1 MEQIQL
7 KATVRKIT
15 GNGPAR
21 ALRREGSMPA
31 VVYGR
36 GKDPILLSVD
46 IKDFEQLLKNYNIN
60 QVLLNLMIENGKSIS
75 KSVMVKELQTD
86 PITRNLLHV
95 DFYEIDMQNKITVSV
110 PVVTTGISKGVE
122 LGGVLQLIR
131 RELEVLCMPTD
142 IPESIEID
150 VTDLDIGDSIHVEE
164 VPLKGDI
171 EIPFDAN
178 FTILTVLS
186 PRVEEEPEVEEEE
199 EVEGEEGAEE
209 EAAPEEGEEE

>member
-1 MEQIQL
+1 MEKIQL

-36 GKDPILLSVD
+36 GKDPILLAVD
-46 IKDFEQLLKNYNIN
+46 MKDFEQLLKNYNVN
-60 QVLLNLMIENGKSIS
+60 QVLLNLVIENGKSIS

-95 DFYEIDMQNKITVSV
+95 DFYEIDMQSKITVSV

-164 VPLKGDI
+164 IPLQGDV

>member
-86 PITRNLLHV
+86 PTTRNLLHV

-150 VTDLDIGDSIHVEE
+150 VTDLDIGDSIHVRKSPSR
-164 VPLKGDI
+164 VISKYLLMPTL
-171 EIPFDAN
+171 PF
-178 FTILTVLS
+178 
-186 PRVEEEPEVEEEE
+186 
-199 EVEGEEGAEE
+199 
-209 EAAPEEGEEE
+209 

>member
-1 MEQIQL
+1 M
-7 KATVRKIT
+7 T

-36 GKDPILLSVD
+36 GKDPILLAVD
-46 IKDFEQLLKNYNIN
+46 MKDFEQLLKNYNVN
-60 QVLLNLMIENGKSIS
+60 QVLLNLVIENGKSIS

-86 PITRNLLHV
+86 PITRDLLHV
-95 DFYEIDMQNKITVSV
+95 DFYEIDMQSKITVSV

-164 VPLKGDI
+164 IPLQGDV